1 MKTFKVTGT
10 INKPRLSTS
19 FVRELLAEKSE
30 HAVEKVYA
38 EIGSR
43 HRVRRYHIKIISS
56 EEISVDQIKN
66 PILKKIV
73 CWSVNSLAQRE
84 KAEEELRRLSMEM
97 RYLEQTADAL
107 QQRISMVN
115 AALTDI
121 NYANMTLDGIE
132 KEKENSEM
140 LIPIGGSSYVKVK
153 LADTNKVII
162 GMGSGVSV
170 EKTLPEAKVTLKE
183 RLDELEKTMHAA
195 QQQFS
200 QVAER
205 INSGRS
211 RLESMLS
218 TREGKQ

>member
-1 MKTFKVTGT
+1 M
-10 INKPRLSTS
+10 
-19 FVRELLAEKSE
+19 A
-30 HAVEKVYA
+30 
-38 EIGSR
+38 
-43 HRVRRYHIKIISS
+43 HR
-56 EEISVDQIKN
+56 D
-66 PILKKIV
+66 
-73 CWSVNSLAQRE
+73 

-132 KEKENSEM
+132 QEKENSEM

-170 EKTLPEAKVTLKE
+170 EKTLPEAKATLKE
-183 RLDELEKTMHAA
+183 RLDELEKTMHSA

-205 INSGRS
+205 LNSGRS